1 MAICT
6 VHIISLK
13 TGVTLASLLAALRD
27 AGIKP
32 VAQARVLRWMIL
44 PTVLSAGDL
53 LARNIHWDAVL
64 ILPES
69 APSLLAFANRFIA
82 AEWTASVGTSSK
94 MIAGYAAKN
103 SELLSAPGPIIS
115 RDTAEARTAESS
127 GNLEVT
133 PELMSFIDGL
143 PEQIRSHPVSMLNL
157 LAFNDGMHGSYVEY
171 GKQFS
176 ERVGKRFGGQV
187 KIVGKVVSGENEGTG
202 KGWEEVAFVHY
213 PSIQN
218 FASMASDEAYQDVN
232 KRYRLGALRDTFILC
247 VMEVG
252 DDGELVGR
260 PTRGKL

>member
-1 MAICT
+1 MAICS
-6 VHIISLK
+6 VHIISLRH
-13 TGVTLASLLAALRD
+13 GVTLPSLLAALRG

-32 VAQARVLRWMIL
+32 IAQARVLRWMIL
-44 PTVLSAGDL
+44 PTVLSAGNL
-53 LARNIHWDAVL
+53 LARNIRWDAVL
-64 ILPES
+64 ILSES
-69 APSLLAFANRFIA
+69 APSLSTFSERFIA
-82 AEWTASVGTSSK
+82 AEWTATVGTSSK
-94 MIAGYAAKN
+94 MIAGYAARN
-103 SELLSAPGPIIS
+103 SELLSTPGPIIP
-115 RDTAEARTAESS
+115 RDTAKAKPAESS

-133 PELMSFIDGL
+133 PELMDFIDGL

-157 LAFNDGMHGSYVEY
+157 LAFNEGMHDSYVEY

-187 KIVGKVVSGENEGTG
+187 KIVGKVVDAEAGGTG

-218 FASMASDEAYQDVN
+218 FASMASDEAYQEVN
-232 KRYRLGALRDTFILC
+232 EKHRLGALRDTFILC

-252 DDGELVGR
+252 DDGELAGK